1 MSIRKWLNL
10 WLLMAIA
17 FVSAVSF
24 DANANRTTGS
34 KEGAT
39 TINGFAKAV
48 LARKTIPGFAVAVV
62 VNPKNPK
69 IWTKG
74 FGVMNIENQAPVT
87 GNTSFWIASV
97 SKAIMGTAIMAAQE
111 RGFLSLDDD
120 VKALLSA
127 NGKFTFD
134 NPGSHA
140 ITFRHLVSHTSGV
153 SDGDEAAYD
162 CAYYVNDGEGGH
174 TPLINLFDDDSP
186 CPKDSPA
193 DLAEFL
199 EAYSN
204 ANGKFY
210 SRENNFSGAAPGKKF
225 EYTNIGA
232 ALAGYSFELAT
243 GQNLADFAMLE
254 IFMPLKMQNTS
265 WRYSDLDP
273 NNVATPYVFDD
284 EDNEFELIALP
295 NYELATWPDGGVRS
309 SASDLAR
316 FLAMIMNKGKSA
328 ETGARI
334 LEHKSIKQM
343 LTPIADASPIVNG
356 VGVFWLVDRN
366 IGHGGSDPGATS
378 GMYFFPEQNIGVV
391 IVANGEDD
399 QIDWDDLLL
408 LLLKK
413 GEAMKPLRARSTG
426 HSKERKIL

>member
-1 MSIRKWLNL
+1 MSIRKRLNL
-10 WLLMAIA
+10 WLLLAIA

-24 DANANRTTGS
+24 DANANSDNGAT
-34 KEGAT
+34 KGAT

-120 VKALLSA
+120 VKTLLSA
-127 NGKFTFD
+127 NGKFTVD
-134 NPGSHA
+134 NPHSHA
-140 ITFRHLVSHTSGV
+140 ITFRHLASHTSGIV
-153 SDGDEAAYD
+153 DGEAFD
-162 CAYYVNDGEGGH
+162 CTFYVNDGDGGH
-174 TPLINLFDDDSP
+174 TPLINLLDDDSP

-193 DLAEFL
+193 DLAGFL
-199 EAYSN
+199 EAYLN

-225 EYTNIGA
+225 EYSNIGA
-232 ALAGYSFELAT
+232 ALAGYSFEWAT

-254 IFMPLKMQNTS
+254 IFMPLKMKNTS

-273 NNVATPYVFDD
+273 NNVATPHLVFDGK
-284 EDNEFELIALP
+284 LIALP
-295 NYELATWPDGGVRS
+295 NYEIATWPDGGVRS

-316 FLAMIMNKGKSA
+316 FLATIMNEGKSA

-334 LEHKSIKQM
+334 LKNKSIKQM